1 MESMK
6 KRAEMDARYQWR
18 LEDIYASDEVWEQD
32 YAAAKQQVAAV
43 AACQGK
49 LDSAEGL
56 LAGARALEAAERTVT
71 RLFTY
76 ARMRRDEDNGNAAYQ
91 ALTDRAQALAVQLGA
106 ATAYV
111 TPELLGIGRE
121 KIEGY
126 LAQEPALE
134 PYRRTLE
141 SQLRLEEHT
150 LSPKEEKLLAE
161 AGEMATAPDTI

>member
-56 LAGARALEAAERTVT
+56 LAGARAL
-71 RLFTY
+71 
-76 ARMRRDEDNGNAAYQ
+76 
-91 ALTDRAQALAVQLGA
+91 
-106 ATAYV
+106 
-111 TPELLGIGRE
+111 
-121 KIEGY
+121 
-126 LAQEPALE
+126 
-134 PYRRTLE
+134 
-141 SQLRLEEHT
+141 
-150 LSPKEEKLLAE
+150 
-161 AGEMATAPDTI
+161 